1 MRDDLPVRCLIGFV
15 AGALGVLIFHQ
26 GLIELLYLG
35 GGWGR
40 PPYNLEPVPPLG
52 VPAVLSAAFWGGL
65 WGVVLVAAF
74 GRRRGPGFWLIGLL
88 FGAVLPT
95 AVAFL
100 VVGPLK
106 GLPLRPGL
114 LPFGLAVNGAWGF
127 GAALLADLRP
137 RRARPG

>member
-1 MRDDLPVRCLIGFV
+1 MKDDLPVRCLIGFV

-26 GLIELLYLG
+26 GVVELLWLAG
-35 GGWGR
+35 LSGR
-40 PPYNLEPVPPLG
+40 PPYNLAPVPPLG

-65 WGVVLVAAF
+65 WGVLLVALL
-74 GRRRGPGFWLIGLL
+74 GRRHGPTSWLIGLL

-106 GLPLRPGL
+106 GSPLSLAR
-114 LPFGLAVNGAWGF
+114 LPFGLAVNGAWGL
-127 GAALLADLRP
+127 GTALLADLRP
-137 RRARPG
+137 RAARPG